1 MPPLSFLLH
10 LLFLLSL
17 LLVNPSTCASA
28 PSFLP
33 TSDDMRDKSIAFFK
47 TDFGVGLI
55 NGGIAGFATAR
66 VQSVVYNAAIMA
78 SAATAGSVALGY
90 MERDDVFSNARD
102 MTSKAYSIYE
112 NNEEELERC
121 SWVTPTTPG
130 VLW

>member
-1 MPPLSFLLH
+1 
-10 LLFLLSL
+10 
-17 LLVNPSTCASA
+17 
-28 PSFLP
+28 
-33 TSDDMRDKSIAFFK
+33 MRDKSIAFFK

-112 NNEEELERC
+112 NNEEGIRTMLMGYADDAR
-121 SWVTPTTPG
+121 SFVVNRKG
-130 VLW
+130 YAAGAVAGYALGGRL